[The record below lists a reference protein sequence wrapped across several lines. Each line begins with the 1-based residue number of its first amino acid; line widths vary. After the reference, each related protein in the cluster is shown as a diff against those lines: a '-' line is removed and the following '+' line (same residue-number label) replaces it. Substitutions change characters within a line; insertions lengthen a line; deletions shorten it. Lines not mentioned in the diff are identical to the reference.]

1 MTEPAPANASLRDRL
16 NGYLPQATKAEQ
28 AIATY
33 FLANLNDLPFETA
46 ASLARKIG
54 VSELT
59 VGRFCRAIGYQRL
72 KDLKADLRDDLG
84 GRHWLIA
91 DRLREFQTRSQSKD
105 DYLAQ
110 NLQLE
115 IASLVR
121 VYEIAQSPEFQNV
134 VRRLAHMPKV
144 YVGGFQTERGIAAL
158 LAHQLQYLRDNV
170 QLIDLSSGS
179 FAEILLAPPRETC
192 LVLVDSRRY
201 SMPTKLLA
209 EKAHD
214 AGIPV
219 TLIADPY
226 CSWAAGRVSEVFA
239 VPTEMNF
246 VWESMAQMAS
256 LVNLLINGVFNEIGP
271 AVEER
276 MNKVAALYSSF
287 IGYVD
292 DPAKR

>member
-1 MTEPAPANASLRDRL
+1 MPHTLRDRL
-16 NGYLPQATKAEQ
+16 IGFLPSATKAEH

-33 FLANLNDLPFETA
+33 MLANLGDIPFETA
-46 ASLARKIG
+46 ASLASKIG

-59 VGRFCRAIGYQRL
+59 VGRFCRALGYDRL
-72 KDLKADLRDDLG
+72 KDLKADLKNDLG
-84 GRHWLIA
+84 DRHWLIA
-91 DRLREFQTRSQSKD
+91 DRLHAFQQQAEQTGD
-105 DYLAQ
+105 PLAQ
-110 NLQLE
+110 SLQLE

-121 VYEIAQSPEFQNV
+121 VYEIAQTSDFQNV
-134 VRRLAHMPKV
+134 IRRLAHMPKV
-144 YVGGFQTERGIAAL
+144 FVGGFQTERGIAGL
-158 LAHQLQYLRDNV
+158 LAHQLQYLRPDV
-170 QLIDLSSGS
+170 HLLDLSSGS
-179 FAEILLAPPRETC
+179 FAELLLSAARESC

-201 SMPTKLLA
+201 SRPTKLLA
-209 EKAHD
+209 EKAHA

-226 CSWAAGRVSEVFA
+226 CDWAEGRTSEFFA

-256 LVNLLINGVFNEIGP
+256 LVNLMINGVFNELGP
-271 AVEER
+271 VVEER

-292 DPAKR
+292 DPRTRS

>member
-1 MTEPAPANASLRDRL
+1 MSSSLRDRL
-16 NGYLPQATKAEQ
+16 TDFLPRGTKAERT
-28 AIATY
+28 IATY
-33 FLANLNDLPFETA
+33 LLTNLSDVPFETA
-46 ASLARKIG
+46 GSMARKIG

-59 VGRFCRAIGYQRL
+59 VGRFCRAMGYQRF
-72 KDLKADLRDDLG
+72 KDLKADLKDDLG
-84 GRHWLIA
+84 DRHWLIA
-91 DRLREFQTRSQSKD
+91 DRLVEFQRRSQGNH

-121 VYEIAQSPEFQNV
+121 VYEIAQSAEFDAV

-144 YVGGFQTERGIAAL
+144 YVGGFQTERGIASL
-158 LAHQLQYLRDNV
+158 LAHQLQYLRDGV
-170 QLIDLSSGS
+170 HLVDLSSGS
-179 FAEILLAPPRETC
+179 FAEVLLSPPRETC

-201 SMPTKLLA
+201 SLPTKLLA

-226 CSWAAGRVSEVFA
+226 CSWAAGQVSEVFA

-271 AVEER
+271 AVEDR

-292 DPAKR
+292 GPCKN

>member
-1 MTEPAPANASLRDRL
+1 MNRSLRDRL
-16 NGYLPQATKAEQ
+16 TEFLPRTSKAEH
-28 AIATY
+28 AVATY
-33 FLANLNDLPFETA
+33 LLGNLNDVPFETA

-59 VGRFCRAIGYQRL
+59 VGRFCRSIGYQRF
-72 KDLKADLRDDLG
+72 KDLKADLKDDLG
-84 GRHWLIA
+84 DRHWLIA
-91 DRLREFQTRSQSKD
+91 DRLQELQQHSQGKHEH
-105 DYLAQ
+105 LAQ

-121 VYEIAQSPEFQNV
+121 VYEIAQSPEFDTV

-158 LAHQLQYLRDNV
+158 LAHQLQYLRDGV
-170 QLIDLSSGS
+170 HLLDLSSGS
-179 FAEILLAPPRETC
+179 FAEVLLAPARETC

-201 SMPTKLLA
+201 SSPTKLLA
-209 EKAHD
+209 EKAHQ

-226 CSWAAGRVSEVFA
+226 CSWATGRVNEIFA

-276 MNKVAALYSSF
+276 MNKVAGLYSSF

-292 DPAKR
+292 GPGKI

>member
-1 MTEPAPANASLRDRL
+1 MAHSLRDRL
-16 NGYLPQATKAEQ
+16 TAFLPQATKAEHV
-28 AIATY
+28 IATY
-33 FLANLNDLPFETA
+33 ILGNLGEIPFETA
-46 ASLARKIG
+46 ASLAKKIG

-59 VGRFCRAIGYQRL
+59 VGRFCRALGYQRF
-72 KDLKADLRDDLG
+72 KELKADIRDDLG
-84 GRHWLIA
+84 DRHWLIA
-91 DRLREFQTRSQSKD
+91 DRLQAFQRRAQTGTD
-105 DYLAQ
+105 HLAQ
-110 NLQLE
+110 NLQME

-121 VYEIAQSPEFQNV
+121 VYEIAQTPEFQAV
-134 VRRLAHMPKV
+134 IRRLAHMPKV

-158 LAHQLQYLRDNV
+158 LSHQLQYLRDSV
-170 QLIDLSSGS
+170 HLLDLSSGS
-179 FAEILLAPPRETC
+179 FAEILLSAPREAC

-201 SMPTKLLA
+201 SLPTKMLA
-209 EKAHD
+209 EKAHA

-226 CSWAAGRVSEVFA
+226 CDWAVGRVSELFA

-256 LVNLLINGVFNEIGP
+256 LVNLLINGVFNELGP
-271 AVEER
+271 VVEER

-292 DPAKR
+292 GTNNR

>member
-1 MTEPAPANASLRDRL
+1 MQSLRDRL
-16 NGYLPQATKAEQ
+16 TAFLPQATKAEHM
-28 AIATY
+28 IASY
-33 FLANLNDLPFETA
+33 ILSNLGEIPFETA
-46 ASLARKIG
+46 ASLACKLG

-59 VGRFCRAIGYQRL
+59 VGRFCRALGYQRFKEL
-72 KDLKADLRDDLG
+72 KVDLKDDLG
-84 GRHWLIA
+84 DRHWLIA
-91 DRLREFQTRSQSKD
+91 DRLQAFQNRAQAKGD
-105 DYLAQ
+105 HLAQ

-121 VYEIAQSPEFQNV
+121 VYEIAQTPDFQTV
-134 VRRLAHMPKV
+134 VDRLAHRTKV

-158 LAHQLQYLRDNV
+158 LAHQLQYLREGV
-170 QLIDLSSGS
+170 HLLDLSSGS
-179 FAEILLAPPRETC
+179 FAEILLSPPQEVC

-201 SMPTKLLA
+201 SRPTRLLA
-209 EKAHD
+209 EKAYA

-219 TLIADPY
+219 TLIADTY
-226 CSWAAGRVSEVFA
+226 CDWAGDCVDELFA

-256 LVNLLINGVFNEIGP
+256 LVNLLINGVFNELGP

-292 DPAKR
+292 DPNNR